1 MSAFDDL
8 AGIAPQQLFDG
19 FLARAVH
26 GERLTLAVVEIEP
39 HAVLPEHDHANE
51 QFGIMLRGAASFR
64 VGDETRE
71 LGPGDIW
78 RIPGGT
84 PHALVAG
91 PEGAEVIDIFSPP
104 RDDWQA
110 IAEQE
115 PRAPRWPP
123 RPA

>member
-1 MSAFDDL
+1 MSAFDRL
-8 AGIAPQQLFDG
+8 ADIAPQQLFDG

-39 HAVLPEHDHANE
+39 DAVLPEHDHANE
-51 QFGIMLRGAASFR
+51 QFGIMLRGSASFR
-64 VGDETRE
+64 VGDERRE

-84 PHALVAG
+84 SHALVAG

-110 IAEQE
+110 LAAHE

-123 RPA
+123 A

>member
-1 MSAFDDL
+1 MSAFDRPAD
-8 AGIAPQQLFDG
+8 IAPQQLFDG

-26 GERLTLAVVEIEP
+26 GEQLTLAVVEIEP
-39 HAVLPEHDHANE
+39 DAVLPEHDHANE
-51 QFGIMLRGAASFR
+51 QFGIMLRGSASFR
-64 VGDETRE
+64 VGDETQE

-91 PEGAEVIDIFSPP
+91 PDGAEVIDVFSPP

-110 IAEQE
+110 LAEQE
-115 PRAPRWPP
+115 PRAPRWPSS
-123 RPA
+123 

>member
-1 MSAFDDL
+1 VSAFDHL
-8 AGIAPQQLFDG
+8 ADIAPQELFDG

-26 GERLTLAVVEIEP
+26 GEQLTLAVVEIEP
-39 HAVLPEHDHANE
+39 DAALPEHDHANE
-51 QFGIMLRGAASFR
+51 QFGIMLRGSASFR
-64 VGDETRE
+64 VGDETKE

-91 PEGAEVIDIFSPP
+91 AEGAEVIDIFSPP

-110 IAEQE
+110 LAEQE
-115 PRAPRWPP
+115 PRAPRWPSS
-123 RPA
+123 